1 MSFKGKVALITGAG
15 SGIGEATARVLAE
28 KKCDIAVNDID
39 ETRANRVAGELCN
52 LGVRAIP
59 VVADV
64 ADSQSVDKMVDTI
77 IKDMGRIDILLSNAG
92 YHESCPLEEMTDKQW
107 HRMINV
113 HLDGTFYCCRAVV
126 PVMKRQGKGKIIFT
140 CSVTPM
146 VAWGKDDAH
155 YAAAKGGM
163 LALSKRLAKDLASC
177 KINVNAIAPGSTMTG
192 LTLNYPKELVEQRM
206 KENPW
211 GRYGDPREVG
221 YLVSFL
227 ASEEADYIT
236 GQVISPNGGAVIVGI

>member
-1 MSFKGKVALITGAG
+1 MPFKGKVALITGAG

-28 KKCDIAVNDID
+28 KNCDIAVNDID
-39 ETRANRVAGELCN
+39 KDKANRVAGEFCA
-52 LGVRAIP
+52 LGIRAISA
-59 VVADV
+59 VADV
-64 ADSQSVDKMVDTI
+64 ADSQAVTDMVGTVT
-77 IKDMGRIDILLSNAG
+77 KEMGRIDILFSNAG
-92 YHESCPLEEMTDKQW
+92 YHESCLLEEMTDEQW

-113 HLDGTFYCCRAVV
+113 HLGGAFYCCRAVV

-163 LALSKRLAKDLASC
+163 LALSKRLAKDLAPY
-177 KINVNAIAPGSTMTG
+177 KINVNAIAPGSTMTA
-192 LTLNYPKELVEQRM
+192 LTLNYPKELIEKRM

-221 YLVSFL
+221 CLVSFL
-227 ASEEADYIT
+227 ASQEADYIT